1 MLGICFAH
9 FEEICF
15 LLMNGGAEENILL
28 VVPKPAWGG
37 NRLVGT
43 ELLLVYATGY
53 CIARRFSHNLIGRL
67 SHRFL

>member
-9 FEEICF
+9 FEETCF

-43 ELLLVYATGY
+43 EFTRPV
-53 CIARRFSHNLIGRL
+53 IASRVDSRTT
-67 SHRFL
+67 